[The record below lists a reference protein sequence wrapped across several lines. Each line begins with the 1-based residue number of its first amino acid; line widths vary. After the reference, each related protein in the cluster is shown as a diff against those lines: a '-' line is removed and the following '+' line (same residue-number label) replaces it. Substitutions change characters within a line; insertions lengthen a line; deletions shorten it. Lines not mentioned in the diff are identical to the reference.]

1 MPTGMRDYDRW
12 DGSEQTFLDTDDFS
26 IVCIPN
32 YISYQRF
39 LFSIQ
44 DLVLDKSYART
55 SLATNLPILK
65 IS

>member
-32 YISYQRF
+32 YISYHRF
-39 LFSIQ
+39 LFPLQ
-44 DLVLDKSYART
+44 DLLFWQF
-55 SLATNLPILK
+55 
-65 IS
+65 

>member
-26 IVCIPN
+26 IVCIPI

-39 LFSIQ
+39 LFPLQ
-44 DLVLDKSYART
+44 DLLFWQFLKSVRVGNT
-55 SLATNLPILK
+55 E
-65 IS
+65 

>member
-32 YISYQRF
+32 YISHQRF
-39 LFSIQ
+39 FYFHY
-44 DLVLDKSYART
+44 KTFYFG
-55 SLATNLPILK
+55 NF
-65 IS
+65 